1 MEKLELIFTL
11 EYQLVHVEGDGVFF
25 FYHDFYTH
33 RSNTW
38 LRQELPVD
46 QN

>member
-25 FYHDFYTH
+25 FLFTIFTLIVAILD
-33 RSNTW
+33 
-38 LRQELPVD
+38 
-46 QN
+46 